1 MIRKTLVTNI
11 AKNITPI
18 CDINELYMIIAS
30 VVIYFIDPLVNESW
44 NTFPSRFKD
53 NISESIYLT
62 DEEKN
67 PHHKLSK
74 KEKDMIFN
82 LLIDTKNK
90 LRELYPNITK
100 LSKYGDKD
108 KDKVKDKY
116 KELSNNEMN
125 KLVKLKLDEL
135 EKIVKY
141 CKICR
146 DKIDIK
152 NHYKSIYNDNSVFF
166 CSLKC
171 MEKWNY

>member
-1 MIRKTLVTNI
+1 MIKKTLVTNI

-18 CDINELYMIIAS
+18 CDINELYMTIAS

-90 LRELYPNITK
+90 LRELYPNIFNISNTTK
-100 LSKYGDKD
+100 SS
-108 KDKVKDKY
+108 KY

-125 KLVKLKLDEL
+125 KLVKSKLDEL

-141 CKICR
+141 CKICKN
-146 DKIDIK
+146 KIDIK

-171 MEKWNY
+171 MEKWDY

>member
-11 AKNITPI
+11 AKNITLI
-18 CDINELYMIIAS
+18 CNINELYMTIAS
-30 VVIYFIDPLVNESW
+30 VIIYFIDPLVNESW

-74 KEKDMIFN
+74 KDKDMIFN

-90 LRELYPNITK
+90 LQELYPNISNMTK
-100 LSKYGDKD
+100 LS
-108 KDKVKDKY
+108 KY

-125 KLVKLKLDEL
+125 KLVKSKLDEL

-141 CKICR
+141 CKICKN
-146 DKIDIK
+146 KIDIK

-166 CSLKC
+166 CSFKC
-171 MEKWNY
+171 MEKWDY

>member
-18 CDINELYMIIAS
+18 CDINELYMTIAS

-62 DEEKN
+62 DDEKN
-67 PHHKLSK
+67 PHHKLNK

-82 LLIDTKNK
+82 LLIDTNNK
-90 LRELYPNITK
+90 LRELYPNIFNTSITK
-100 LSKYGDKD
+100 SP
-108 KDKVKDKY
+108 KY

-125 KLVKLKLDEL
+125 KLVKSKLDEL

-141 CKICR
+141 CKICKN
-146 DKIDIK
+146 KIDIK

-171 MEKWNY
+171 MEKWDY